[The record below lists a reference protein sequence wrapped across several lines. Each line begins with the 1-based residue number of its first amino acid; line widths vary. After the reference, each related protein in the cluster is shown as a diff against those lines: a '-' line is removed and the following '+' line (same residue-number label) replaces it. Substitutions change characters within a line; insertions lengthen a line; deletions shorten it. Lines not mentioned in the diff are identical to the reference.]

1 MIMPTQVIITG
12 GTTEAPPQPQSQVPP
27 QQQWL
32 RKVGLIV
39 SAGSSG
45 LDLSNMRIV
54 FKVYQ
59 SDIDTPNYATI
70 KVYNLSDNTAKS
82 VQKEFTAVRLQ
93 AGYEGGSYGAIFNGT
108 IKMVRRGR
116 DNPTDTYLEI
126 LAADGDVA
134 RNFAVVNTT
143 LAAGATPADQL
154 AANVKAMD
162 LPAGYTPD
170 LPKTAL
176 SRGKVLYGMARQ
188 RMNDI
193 ADSSRCTWSI
203 QNGQIQLVPLTS
215 YIPGTAV
222 VLNSNSGMIGLPQQ
236 TEDGIHI
243 QTLLNP
249 RIKIG
254 TLVQIDNKSIQTA
267 FLGGQ
272 NLFNQGRLEN
282 IPGLL
287 PKVTWDGFYRV
298 YVCEHEGD
306 TRGKPWYSNLICLA
320 IDSSAPI
327 ATAVK
332 ADG

>member
-1 MIMPTQVIITG
+1 MSRTDDDATAV
-12 GTTEAPPQPQSQVPP
+12 APDQTSN
-27 QQQWL
+27 QQQYL
-32 RKVGLIV
+32 RKFGLIV
-39 SAGSSG
+39 TAGTSG
-45 LDLSNMRIV
+45 LDLSNMRTV
-54 FKVYQ
+54 FKTFQ
-59 SDIDTPNYATI
+59 ADLPSTPNYATI
-70 KVYNLSDNTAKS
+70 KVYNLSDATAKS

-108 IKMVRRGR
+108 IKYVRRGR

-126 LAADGDVA
+126 IAADGDVG
-134 RNFAVVNTT
+134 RNFGIVNTT
-143 LAAGATPADQL
+143 LAAGAKIGDQL
-154 AANVKAMD
+154 AATTKAMG

-170 LPKTAL
+170 LPATAL
-176 SRGKVLYGMARQ
+176 SRGKVLYGMARD
-188 RMNDI
+188 RMDDI
-193 ADSSRCTWSI
+193 SASANATWSI
-203 QNGQIQLVPLTS
+203 QNGQVQVVPLTS

-243 QTLLNP
+243 QALINP

-254 TLVQIDNKSIQTA
+254 ALLQIDNKSIQTA

-298 YVCEHEGD
+298 YVAEHDGD
-306 TRGKPWYSNLICLA
+306 TRGQAWYSNIICLA
-320 IDSSAPI
+320 IDKSAPV
-327 ATAVK
+327 ANSVK